1 MSHPTTDTAWPPH
14 LVVATVV
21 EQDGKFLLV
30 YERDGDRL
38 VYNQPAG
45 HWDKG
50 ESIFDA
56 ALRETREESGWEV
69 KLDYL
74 IGQYSVHAAH
84 NDITY
89 YRTAFAATPI
99 KKVSEQLDKEIVEVV
114 WLSYAEIVARKAQ
127 LRSPLVLRV
136 IEDYRAG
143 KKFPLDFISHVL

>member
-1 MSHPTTDTAWPPH
+1 MSDSATDTAWPPH

-21 EQDGKFLLV
+21 ERDGKFLLV
-30 YERDGDRL
+30 YERDGDRQ

-50 ESIFDA
+50 ESIFAA
-56 ALRETREESGWEV
+56 ALRETLEETGWEV
-69 KLDYL
+69 TLDYL

-84 NDITY
+84 SNITY
-89 YRTAFAATPI
+89 YRTAFAATAV
-99 KKVSEQLDKEIVEVV
+99 KKISDQLDKEIIEAV
-114 WLSYAEIVARKAQ
+114 WLSYDEIVARKDQ

-143 KKFPLDFISHVL
+143 KKFPLDFISHVF

>member
-1 MSHPTTDTAWPPH
+1 MSHAATDTAWPPH

-21 EQDGKFLLV
+21 ERNGKFLLV
-30 YERDGDRL
+30 YEQDGDRR

-50 ESIFDA
+50 ESIFAA
-56 ALRETREESGWEV
+56 ALRETLEETGWEV
-69 KLDYL
+69 KLEHL

-84 NDITY
+84 SNITY

-99 KKVSEQLDKEIVEVV
+99 KKVSEQLDKEIIEAV
-114 WLSYAEIVARKAQ
+114 WLSYEEIVARKDL

-136 IEDYRAG
+136 IDDYLAG

>member
-1 MSHPTTDTAWPPH
+1 MSDSAKDTHWPPH

-21 EQDGKFLLV
+21 ERDGKFLLV
-30 YERDGDRL
+30 YERDGERL

-56 ALRETREESGWEV
+56 ARRETLEESGWEV

-84 NDITY
+84 NNITY

-99 KKVSEQLDKEIVEVV
+99 KKVSDQLDKDIVEAV
-114 WLSYAEIVARKAQ
+114 WLSYPEIVARKDQ

-143 KKFPLDFISHVL
+143 KKFPLEFISHVL

>member
-1 MSHPTTDTAWPPH
+1 MNDPATDTSWPPH

-30 YERDGDRL
+30 YEQDGNRQ

-50 ESIFDA
+50 ESIFEA
-56 ALRETREESGWEV
+56 ARRETREETGWEV
-69 KLDYL
+69 KLEYL

-84 NDITY
+84 SNITY

-99 KKVSEQLDKEIVEVV
+99 QKVSEKLDKEIIEAV
-114 WLSYAEIVARKAQ
+114 WLSYDDILARKDQ

-136 IEDYRAG
+136 IDDYRAG
-143 KKFPLDFISHVL
+143 KKIPLDFISHVL